1 MNDPNGPRRA
11 NNTKDYSLAIVN
23 TYTGRSRCTN
33 SRSLF
38 GQRAELVLAAVSVNA
53 YCTYCFIYY
62 LKKDDALT
70 NSSKR
75 VSNSSHVMG

>member
-1 MNDPNGPRRA
+1 MNDLNGPRRT
-11 NNTKDYSLAIVN
+11 NNTKEYSLAIVN
-23 TYTGRSRCTN
+23 TYTGRSRCIN

-38 GQRAELVLAAVSVNA
+38 EQRPELFLAAVSVNA
-53 YCTYCFIYY
+53 YCTYCYTYY